1 MSEIAPDDKLQR
13 LESRHSELLEQLD
26 ALNLRLEETLSGL
39 VKPAESCGEA

>member
-13 LESRHSELLEQLD
+13 LESRHNELLEQLD

-39 VKPAESCGEA
+39 VKPADNSGAA